1 MNERMEIALPISLD
15 ALLLLLLGLSHLW
28 YNPVS
33 STLMVAIM
41 MIYLLLDIVQRG
53 HLKTQHPLLT
63 KERLIFTAKLFL
75 ATLFIFM
82 SVVLPT
88 LRNIVDRHAS
98 QPYMYAHDG
107 QIQTEEAIKFLLAG
121 KNPYTETYLKTP
133 MAELQKSP
141 GEFGLR
147 TPAPLFH
154 NAYLPF
160 LFLFSIPFYLI
171 SINTIGWY
179 DQRFVYLLLFVGLMV
194 LLPKLTRDRSKKLSL
209 LIGFGLNLF
218 FAFFLVEGRNDVFL
232 LFWLVLTLL
241 LLQRRRIAL
250 SSAAL
255 ALACTSKHTGLLFL
269 PFYLLYLLARDPP
282 RKAIPPGLKAIWP
295 FLLVCGLI
303 IIPFL
308 IWDGP
313 SFIDDTLLYIS
324 GRSSSSFPIWGYN
337 LGRILVALGFIESRD
352 SYFPFWILQ
361 LIFALPTLIWLLKKQ
376 WQDNHLG
383 HCLLGY
389 AAFSLVFIF
398 FSRFLHDNYFGYI
411 VVIATIAY
419 FSDLTRFSTR
429 ENDASEEPRSI

>member
-1 MNERMEIALPISLD
+1 MNERTEIALPISLD
-15 ALLLLLLGLSHLW
+15 ALLLLLLGLCHLW

-33 STLMVAIM
+33 SALMVAIM
-41 MIYLLLDIVQRG
+41 MTYLLLDRIQGG
-53 HLKTQHPLLT
+53 HLKTQHRLLT

-82 SVVLPT
+82 AVILPT
-88 LRNIVDRHAS
+88 LRNIADRHTS

-107 QIQTEEAIKFLLAG
+107 LIQTEEAMKFLLAG
-121 KNPYTETYLKTP
+121 KNPYTENYLKTP

-141 GEFGLR
+141 GELGLR

-154 NAYLPF
+154 NTYLPS

-179 DQRFVYLLLFVGLMV
+179 DQRFLYLLLFVGLMV
-194 LLPKLTRDRSKKLSL
+194 LLPRLTRDWSKKLSL
-209 LIGFGLNLF
+209 LISFGLNLLS
-218 FAFFLVEGRNDVFL
+218 AIFLVEGRNDVFV
-232 LFWLVLTLL
+232 LFWLVLALL

-250 SSAAL
+250 SSVAL
-255 ALACTSKHTGLLFL
+255 ALACTSKHSALLFL
-269 PFYLLYLLARDPP
+269 PFYLLYLADRDPP
-282 RKAIPPGLKAIWP
+282 RKAIPPGLNSIWP

-313 SFIDDTLLYIS
+313 SFIDDTLLYIL

-337 LGRILVALGFIESRD
+337 LGRILVAVGLIESRD
-352 SYFPFWILQ
+352 AYFPFWIPQ
-361 LIFALPTLIWLLKKQ
+361 LIFSLPTLIWLLKKQ
-376 WQDNHLG
+376 RQDNHLG
-383 HCLLGY
+383 QCLLGY
-389 AAFSLVFIF
+389 AAFSLVFVF
-398 FSRFLHDNYFGYI
+398 FSRFLHDNYLGYI

-419 FSDLTRFSTR
+419 FSDPTRFSTK
-429 ENDASEEPRSI
+429 ESDASEEPRSI

>member
-1 MNERMEIALPISLD
+1 MEIVLPVSLD
-15 ALLLLLLGLSHLW
+15 ALLLLLLGLCHLW

-33 STLMVAIM
+33 SALMVAIM
-41 MIYLLLDIVQRG
+41 MTYLLLDTVQQG
-53 HLKTQHPLLT
+53 HLKTQYPLI

-75 ATLFIFM
+75 ATLFIFIA
-82 SVVLPT
+82 VVLPT
-88 LRNIVDRHAS
+88 LRNIADRHAS

-107 QIQTEEAIKFLLAG
+107 LIQTEEAIKFLLAG
-121 KNPYTETYLKTP
+121 KNPYTENYLETP
-133 MAELQKSP
+133 LVELQKHP

-194 LLPKLTRDRSKKLSL
+194 LLPRLTHDWSKRLSL
-209 LIGFGLNLF
+209 LIAFGLNLF
-218 FAFFLVEGRNDVFL
+218 SALFLIEGRNDVFV
-232 LFWLVLTLL
+232 LFWLVLALL

-250 SSAAL
+250 SSATL
-255 ALACTSKHTGLLFL
+255 ALACTSKHSALLFL
-269 PFYLLYLLARDPP
+269 PFYLLYLADRERLQ
-282 RKAIPPGLKAIWP
+282 KAIPLALKAIWP
-295 FLLVCGLI
+295 FFLVCGLI

-337 LGRILVALGFIESRD
+337 LGRILVAVGLIESRD
-352 SYFPFWILQ
+352 AYFPFWIPQ
-361 LIFALPTLIWLLKKQ
+361 LIFGLPTLIWLLKKQ

-383 HCLLGY
+383 QCLLGY

-398 FSRFLHDNYFGYI
+398 FSRFLHDNYLGYI

-419 FSDLTRFSTR
+419 FLDPTRFSIK
-429 ENDASEEPRSI
+429 ENNASEEPRSI